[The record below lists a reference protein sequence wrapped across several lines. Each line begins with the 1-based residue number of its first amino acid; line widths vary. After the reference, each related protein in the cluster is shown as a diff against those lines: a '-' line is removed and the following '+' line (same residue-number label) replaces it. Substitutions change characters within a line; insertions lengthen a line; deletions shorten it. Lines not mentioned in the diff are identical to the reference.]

1 MEPVEL
7 TPSFVSRLLETV
19 AHSGIERHQ
28 DGLASV
34 PDGRRLPL
42 FRASRGGANRD
53 FDEDARRLCLSRG
66 ESLRRESGEMLEWE
80 RIARLE
86 RLFQGRSESYRP
98 GHLLSLLRLAL
109 DIAQTEHTGL
119 TVLEMRSLHLLER
132 RLCGMQRTERPGS
145 PEHVAGL
152 LSDLASGDPWKLRG
166 LCDLSR
172 YLEEVTGHPFLGRP
186 DQASLGSIQLLLT
199 LRHSLSELVRGG
211 AAPLGLVPLDVCL
224 AARGVLANARI
235 LHLRMGALLDEVLSP
250 ELALWPRLGEW
261 LSEVEHGRD
270 ATFQLPAGEE
280 KPDFLVEGRRMRA
293 LDLVVSVAGRL
304 ERTVRVV
311 SLDESFV
318 ALERTLHRRI
328 RRQESRKHHLALL
341 LRRVF
346 ERALHER
353 NRRSMRNLTSG
364 VATKRPERPALE
376 LSQDPVWAP
385 LQIRAQEMEEAKAW
399 GCSLAAGRIWHRIFP
414 GQESSREERADLEE
428 FLRWSL
434 DCRGDLLES
443 WEARTDVE
451 KARLVDW
458 FQEVLRRV
466 EAFPVGRQKGFKRRR
481 DRTTPLQW
489 LTACLEVVSKPD
501 AGVFWEQGGP
511 GPAADE
517 ELVAR
522 ALFWWSQRH
531 PWDRGLFG
539 IWNAEMRG
547 SRFADGLCAGVAL
560 SRSQDVAASEVRVRL
575 DMMERELEYRAWLGA
590 RERVALI
597 RETLA
602 ERPAELPPISVDPP
616 TPPFSRRVQQD

>member
-1 MEPVEL
+1 MEL

-28 DGLASV
+28 DGIVSV

-53 FDEDARRLCLSRG
+53 FDEDSRRLCLARG
-66 ESLRRESGEMLEWE
+66 EGLRLDSGALLDWE

-86 RLFQGRSESYRP
+86 RCFQGRSESYRP
-98 GHLLSLLRLAL
+98 GHLLSLLRLAM
-109 DIAQTEHTGL
+109 DIAQTEETGL
-119 TVLEMRSLHLLER
+119 TVLEVRSLHLLER
-132 RLCGMQRTERPGS
+132 RLCEMQRTERPGS
-145 PEHVAGL
+145 PERVAGL
-152 LSDLASGDPWKLRG
+152 LSDLASGEHRKLRG

-172 YLEEVTGHPFLGRP
+172 YLEEVTGHPFLSRP

-199 LRHSLSELVRGG
+199 LRHSLGELVGG
-211 AAPLGLVPLDVCL
+211 AAASKGLVPLDACL
-224 AARGVLANARI
+224 ASRAVLANARI
-235 LHLRMGALLDEVLSP
+235 LHLRMGSLLDEVLSP
-250 ELALWPRLGEW
+250 ELPLWPRLGEW
-261 LSEVEHGRD
+261 LADVEHARD

-280 KPDFLVEGRRMRA
+280 RPDFLVEGRRMRA

-304 ERTVRVV
+304 ERSVRPIA
-311 SLDESFV
+311 LDESFV

-353 NRRSMRNLTSG
+353 NRRSMRNLSSG
-364 VATKRPERPALE
+364 AALKRPERAGAE

-385 LQIRAQEMEEAKAW
+385 LQIHAQELEEAKAW
-399 GCSLAAGRIWHRIFP
+399 GCSLAAGRIWQKIFP
-414 GQESSREERADLEE
+414 GQESSREERTDLEE

-434 DCRGDLLES
+434 DCRGNLLEA
-443 WEARTDVE
+443 WEVRSDSE

-466 EAFPVGRQKGFKRRR
+466 EAFPAGRMKGFKRRR

-489 LTACLEVVSKPD
+489 LTACLEVVSKND
-501 AGVFWEQGGP
+501 AGALWEQGIPAPP
-511 GPAADE
+511 GQE

-539 IWNAEMRG
+539 IWSAEMRG
-547 SRFADGLCAGVAL
+547 PRFAEGLSAGVA
-560 SRSQDVAASEVRVRL
+560 AARDQGAAPSEAKVRL
-575 DMMERELEYRAWLGA
+575 DMMERELEYRTWLGA

-597 RETLA
+597 RETLS
-602 ERPAELPPISVDPP
+602 ERPAELPPISVEPP
-616 TPPFSRRVQQD
+616 TPPFSRRVLQD